1 MRNSNANWLQSW
13 VHADQTMTADETVLW
28 DRLAQSRRA
37 PLEPSW
43 LGEMYSPGLSIDLRR
58 ALCEK
63 LGMLAEAGWP
73 VINELLQ
80 THGLQ
85 EELILSAGLCHQPEA
100 RDWLLNQLDCDTTA
114 DAHGLALMEAL
125 SCWGAEVPEHVLIRC
140 LEHPAQQHRLAG
152 LQLLTFRSHTL
163 TDDALLKLCETAL
176 NDFRAPVVIGAIRL
190 LQRRDGS
197 ALAERIAS
205 LCDSTSDSIA
215 EAAFRALGC
224 IATPASQ
231 RCLLELS
238 QTLKNNTR
246 RDMACEQLAQQF
258 RH

>member
-1 MRNSNANWLQSW
+1 MTSLSANWLLSW
-13 VHADQTMTADETVLW
+13 VHADRMMGVDETVLW

-43 LGEMYSPGLSIDLRR
+43 LGEVYSPSLSVDLRR

-73 VINELLQ
+73 VIDQLLAA
-80 THGLQ
+80 HGPQ
-85 EELILSAGLCHQPEA
+85 QELILSAGLCHQVEA
-100 RDWLLNQLDCDTTA
+100 RDWLLDQLERSD
-114 DAHGLALMEAL
+114 GNEEQQLAIVQAL
-125 SCWGAEVPEHVLIRC
+125 SCWGADVPEEVVISC
-140 LEHPAQQHRLAG
+140 LDHPAQQNRLAG
-152 LQLLTFRSHTL
+152 LQLLTFRAHGCS
-163 TDDALLKLCETAL
+163 DDALLKLCDGVL
-176 NDFRAPVVIGAIRL
+176 DDFRAPVVIAAIRL
-190 LQRRDGS
+190 LQRRDGPAIANRLA
-197 ALAERIAS
+197 AL
-205 LCDSTSDSIA
+205 CHSTTDSIA

-238 QTLKNNTR
+238 ESLDNPTR
-246 RDMACEQLAQQF
+246 RFMACEQLAQQF